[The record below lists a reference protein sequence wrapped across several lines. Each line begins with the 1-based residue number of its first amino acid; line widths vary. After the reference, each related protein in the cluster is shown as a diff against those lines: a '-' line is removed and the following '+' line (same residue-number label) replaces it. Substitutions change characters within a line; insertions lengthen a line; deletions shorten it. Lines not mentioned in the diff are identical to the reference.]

1 MNFYRKVCCS
11 LDCYDDHFLFPIIQ
25 DMVVIMT
32 ILEEATAMMMA
43 MKTLEEWDKISH
55 RIIL

>member
-1 MNFYRKVCCS
+1 
-11 LDCYDDHFLFPIIQ
+11 
-25 DMVVIMT
+25 MT

-43 MKTLEEWDKISH
+43 MKTLEEWDKIFH